1 MGRLTDYIAQI
12 HQEMESHAE
21 EFRSR
26 LYSDF
31 PQTNRQSSIVY
42 CPSCGSPL
50 PLRGSSELNFCP
62 LCGASVCYQNQ
73 EESNLKHIYQL
84 PHYDGL
90 EEETK
95 AKIGTFEKVYKQTF
109 QSETGYLLVEKSGF
123 DQLDYSPLINPLA
136 SGLEIELGMSIGK
149 LMRTGYGKDSVLLF
163 GDKKLELSGALS
175 FSLRGYELC
184 MKYDYARKNV
194 IKAAGFPLDEKCF
207 ALLDKIISIRNS
219 ASHKGYV
226 PQERFFQ
233 FYENIYSFFELYIDK
248 IIAIKEL

>member
-12 HQEMESHAE
+12 HREMELQAE

-31 PQTNRQSSIVY
+31 PQPNRQPSIVY
-42 CPSCGSPL
+42 CPSCGSSL

-62 LCGASVCYQNQ
+62 SCGASVCCPNQ
-73 EESNLKHIYQL
+73 DDCSLKHIYKL

-95 AKIGTFEKVYKQTF
+95 AKIGTFEKVYRQTF

-149 LMRTGYGKDSVLLF
+149 LMRTGYGKDRVLLF

-184 MKYDYARKNV
+184 MKYDCARKNV
-194 IKAAGFPLDEKCF
+194 IKAAGFPLEDRCF
-207 ALLDKIISIRNS
+207 ALLDKIINVRNL
-219 ASHKGYV
+219 ASHKGHV
-226 PQERFFQ
+226 SQEHFFQ
-233 FYENIYSFFELYIDK
+233 FYENIYAFFESYIDK
-248 IIAIKEL
+248 IIAIKQL